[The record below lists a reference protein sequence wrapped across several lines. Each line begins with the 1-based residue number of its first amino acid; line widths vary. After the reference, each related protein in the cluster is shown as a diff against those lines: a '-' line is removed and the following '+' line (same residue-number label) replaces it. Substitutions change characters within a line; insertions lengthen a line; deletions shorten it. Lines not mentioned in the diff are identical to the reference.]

1 VTEISPRTNVQTY
14 RMRGTDYVE
23 CYTRPINGKLYT
35 FSRVRWGSGEV
46 TIRAWMGNTTTVLHQ
61 WGLQVS

>member
-1 VTEISPRTNVQTY
+1 MTISERKNVESY
-14 RMRGTDYVE
+14 RMRGTDRVVSYE
-23 CYTRPINGKLYT
+23 RTINGKLYQ

-46 TIRAWMGNTTTVLHQ
+46 TVRAWRGNTTEVLHQ